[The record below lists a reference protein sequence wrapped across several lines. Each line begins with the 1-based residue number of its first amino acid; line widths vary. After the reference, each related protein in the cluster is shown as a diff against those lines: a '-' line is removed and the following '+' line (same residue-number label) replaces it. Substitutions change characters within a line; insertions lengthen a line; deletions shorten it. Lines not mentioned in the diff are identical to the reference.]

1 MVPASVILWLGL
13 WSSISAPGVGSGRV
27 WRALGPWSAN
37 PQQQSLGA
45 LLFHKKYSDRSK
57 QTPFEV
63 LILFWWCF
71 QCFDRVL
78 IDFLQADSANLRVWT
93 PGAVGRA
100 WFWAWFGA
108 WFGAWFWAWLPM
120 KNTRLEVLI
129 LFLVVISVF
138 RFSFN

>member
-13 WSSISAPGVGSGRV
+13 WSSISAPGVGSGR
-27 WRALGPWSAN
+27 RALGPWSAN
-37 PQQQSLGA
+37 PQQQSLGV
-45 LLFHKKYSDRSK
+45 LKFHKKYSDRSK

-71 QCFDRVL
+71 QCFDTVL

-93 PGAVGRA
+93 PGAVRPA
-100 WFWAWFGA
+100 WFWA

-129 LFLVVISVF
+129 LFWW
-138 RFSFN
+138 